1 MSKLLP
7 IILLTVSGAA
17 AAAEPAVLSLEDTF
31 DVYARAII
39 QGDETAKGTLR
50 RSLHTVQSDA
60 LMDIADTVNDI
71 SSSLVEQ
78 LSDGFSREA
87 ADAVRARLETIRC
100 RVVSREARKPD
111 ADGISSA
118 ALRYRCT
125 IPDISGIFDS
135 VPRGCG
141 SLPAKMG
148 NTELIEIIRETY
160 ATALR
165 HAPGKVHEGEVEFF
179 QVGNEGAWM
188 SFDVLQLYPV
198 LWTQLDAFEAWNK
211 RSNPTHCH
219 RITPATR

>member
-1 MSKLLP
+1 MLKLLP
-7 IILLTVSGAA
+7 AILLTVTGAT
-17 AAAEPAVLSLEDTF
+17 AAAEPAALSLEDTF

-50 RSLHTVQSDA
+50 RSLRTVQSEG

-71 SSSLVEQ
+71 SLVER
-78 LSDGFSREA
+78 LSDGFSGEA

-100 RVVSREARKPD
+100 RVAGREARKPD
-111 ADGISSA
+111 ADGNSSA

-125 IPDISGIFDS
+125 IPDISGIFVS
-135 VPRGCG
+135 FPG
-141 SLPAKMG
+141 SCKGLPAEMG
-148 NTELIEIIRETY
+148 DTELIEIILETY
-160 ATALR
+160 ATGLR

-179 QVGNEGAWM
+179 QVGNDGAWM

-211 RSNPTHCH
+211 RSRPAHCH
-219 RITPATR
+219 RIAPATQ